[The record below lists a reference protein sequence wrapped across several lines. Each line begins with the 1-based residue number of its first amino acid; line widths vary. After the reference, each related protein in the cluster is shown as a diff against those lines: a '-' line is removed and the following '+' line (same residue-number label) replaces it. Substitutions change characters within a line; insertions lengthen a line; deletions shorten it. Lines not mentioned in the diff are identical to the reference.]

1 MTRSD
6 VAALD
11 ELRLLVVVDN
21 ETDTLSGIATVRA
34 SPSAACMTAIPA
46 RSCSDERFVAARV
59 RGRGT
64 TVLSACS
71 HAGMVNASLAA
82 QTQLSEPIGVVL
94 DGYHLSGKAM
104 ETRIEPTVRDLAE
117 RIRPRVVAPGH
128 CAGWRAKAALAQTF
142 APARYGPSVVGS
154 LYTLRAS

>member
-1 MTRSD
+1 MHDGHPGKVVFRRALRRRARAWPRHHRAVGVLARGHGQR
-6 VAALD
+6 VAGGAD
-11 ELRLLVVVDN
+11 
-21 ETDTLSGIATVRA
+21 
-34 SPSAACMTAIPA
+34 AA
-46 RSCSDERFVAARV
+46 V
-59 RGRGT
+59 
-64 TVLSACS
+64 
-71 HAGMVNASLAA
+71 
-82 QTQLSEPIGVVL
+82 EPIDVVL

-142 APARYGPSVVGS
+142 APARHGPSVVGS

>member
-94 DGYHLSGKAM
+94 DGYHLSGTAM

-128 CAGWRAKAALAQTF
+128 CTGWRAKAALAQTF
-142 APARYGPSVVGS
+142 VPARYGPSVVGS

>member
-1 MTRSD
+1 VTRSD

-21 ETDTLSGIATVRA
+21 ETDTLSGIATFRA
-34 SPSAACMTAIPA
+34 SPSAACTTAIPA

-82 QTQLSEPIGVVL
+82 QTQLSEPIDVVL
-94 DGYHLSGKAM
+94 DGYHLSGTAM
-104 ETRIEPTVRDLAE
+104 ETRIEPTMRDLAE
-117 RIRPRVVAPGH
+117 HSAARRRPGH
-128 CAGWRAKAALAQTF
+128 CTGWRAKAALAQAF

>member
-6 VAALD
+6 VTALD

-21 ETDTLSGIATVRA
+21 ETDTLSGIATFRA
-34 SPSAACMTAIPA
+34 CPSAACTTAIPA

-71 HAGMVNASLAA
+71 HAGVVNASLAT
-82 QTQLSEPIGVVL
+82 QTQLSEPIDVVL
-94 DGYHLSGKAM
+94 DGYHLSGTAM
-104 ETRIEPTVRDLAE
+104 ETRIEATVRDLAE
-117 RIRPRVVAPGH
+117 RIRPRVIAPGH
-128 CAGWRAKAALAQTF
+128 CTGWRAKAALAQTF
-142 APARYGPSVVGS
+142 AAARYGPSVVGS

>member
-21 ETDTLSGIATVRA
+21 ETDTLSGIATFRA
-34 SPSAACMTAIPA
+34 SPSAACTTAIPA

-64 TVLSACS
+64 TGLSAYS

-128 CAGWRAKAALAQTF
+128 CTGWRAKAALAQTF
-142 APARYGPSVVGS
+142 APARHGPSVVGS

>member
-1 MTRSD
+1 VTRSD

-34 SPSAACMTAIPA
+34 SPSAACTTAIPA

-64 TVLSACS
+64 AVLSACS

-82 QTQLSEPIGVVL
+82 QTQLS
-94 DGYHLSGKAM
+94 SRS
-104 ETRIEPTVRDLAE
+104 TSCWTV
-117 RIRPRVVAPGH
+117 I
-128 CAGWRAKAALAQTF
+128 T
-142 APARYGPSVVGS
+142 
-154 LYTLRAS
+154 

>member
-1 MTRSD
+1 VTRSD

-21 ETDTLSGIATVRA
+21 ETDTLSGIATFRA
-34 SPSAACMTAIPA
+34 SPSAACTTAIPA

-82 QTQLSEPIGVVL
+82 QTQLS
-94 DGYHLSGKAM
+94 SRS
-104 ETRIEPTVRDLAE
+104 TSCWTV
-117 RIRPRVVAPGH
+117 I
-128 CAGWRAKAALAQTF
+128 T
-142 APARYGPSVVGS
+142 
-154 LYTLRAS
+154 